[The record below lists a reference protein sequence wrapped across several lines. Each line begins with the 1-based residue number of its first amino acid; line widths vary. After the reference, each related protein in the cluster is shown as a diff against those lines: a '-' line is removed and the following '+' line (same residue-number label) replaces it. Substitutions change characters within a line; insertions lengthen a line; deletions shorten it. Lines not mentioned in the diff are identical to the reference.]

1 MSMLLMVKA
10 MNIKVGNPLRK
21 LVLIKLADNASDTG
35 ECWPSY
41 QHIADQCEISRR
53 SVINHI
59 DALCDAR
66 LLTKES
72 RVGPQGKR
80 SNVYVLTLDGAGVAH
95 PEVQEIHQGGAG
107 VALGGGAGAAHRIS
121 HSLDPV
127 IDPKIPP
134 ISPQGERVAESSA
147 PRRGTRL
154 PNDWF
159 LPAEWG
165 RWASQEAGWPR
176 ERILLEAATFADY
189 WQSLPGAKATK
200 LDWEKTWRNWVRR
213 AASSFRSA
221 AQRKPLANLKA
232 AQNAAQALRE
242 SGRGVYDDNTPL

>member
-1 MSMLLMVKA
+1 MSMLLMAKA
-10 MNIKVGNPLRK
+10 MSIKVGNPLRK
-21 LVLIKLADNASDTG
+21 LVLLKLADNASDTG

-80 SNVYVLTLDGAGVAH
+80 SNVYVLTLDSAVVAH
-95 PEVQEIHQGGAG
+95 SEVQEIHQGSAGA
-107 VALGGGAGAAHRIS
+107 ALGGGAAPAHRIS

-134 ISPQGERVAESSA
+134 MSPHGERAAESSA

-165 RWASQEAGWPR
+165 RWASQETGWPR

-213 AASSFRSA
+213 AANSFRTS
-221 AQRKPLANLKA
+221 AQRKPLANLQA
-232 AQNAAQALRE
+232 AQNVAQALRE

>member
-1 MSMLLMVKA
+1 

-134 ISPQGERVAESSA
+134 ISPQGERVAESSV

-165 RWASQEAGWPR
+165 RWASQETGWPR

-213 AASSFRSA
+213 AASSFRTS
-221 AQRKPLANLKA
+221 AQRKPLANLQA

-242 SGRGVYDDNTPL
+242 SGRGIYDDNTPL

>member
-1 MSMLLMVKA
+1 MSMLLMAKA
-10 MNIKVGNPLRK
+10 MSIKVGNPLRK

-59 DALCDAR
+59 DALCDSG

-80 SNVYVLTLDGAGVAH
+80 SNVYMLTLD
-95 PEVQEIHQGGAG
+95 
-107 VALGGGAGAAHRIS
+107 GAGAAHRIS

-127 IDPKIPP
+127 IEPKIPP
-134 ISPQGERVAESSA
+134 VSPQGDKRPDSEP

-154 PNDWF
+154 PNDWV
-159 LPAEWG
+159 LPGEWG
-165 RWASQEAGWPR
+165 RWAIQETGLPR

-189 WQSLPGAKATK
+189 WQALPGAKAVK
-200 LDWEKTWRNWVRR
+200 LDWEKTWRNWIRR
-213 AASSFRSA
+213 AASSFRTT
-221 AQRKPLANLKA
+221 AQRKPLENLQA
-232 AQNAAQALRE
+232 AQQAAKALRE
-242 SGRGVYDDNTPL
+242 SGRGDYDDSTPL

>member
-10 MNIKVGNPLRK
+10 MSIKVGNPLRK

-59 DALCDAR
+59 DAMCEAG

-80 SNVYVLTLDGAGVAH
+80 SNVYVLTLDGAGSAH
-95 PEVQEIHQGGAG
+95 PEVQEIHQGSAGA
-107 VALGGGAGAAHRIS
+107 ALGGGAGDAHRIS
-121 HSLDPV
+121 NSLEPV

-134 ISPQGERVAESSA
+134 VSPQGKMRPESETT
-147 PRRGTRL
+147 RRGTRL
-154 PNDWF
+154 PNDWG

-165 RWASQEAGWPR
+165 RWAMQETGLPK
-176 ERILLEAATFADY
+176 ERVLLEAATFADY
-189 WQSLPGAKATK
+189 WQALPGAKAVK
-200 LDWEKTWRNWVRR
+200 LDWEKTWRNWIRR
-213 AASSFRSA
+213 AASSFRTA
-221 AQRKPLANLKA
+221 AQRKPLANILA
-232 AQNAAQALRE
+232 AQQAAQALRE